1 MKFSDKGG
9 SITVR
14 VDITDHQLAVHLD
27 QENEASNESLLIISP
42 KQSNDPDEV

>member
-14 VDITDHQLAVHLD
+14 IDMTDHQLAVDHD
-27 QENEASNESLLIISP
+27 QENEASDESLLIISP
-42 KQSNDPDEV
+42 KQSNDSYEV